1 MDRKP
6 NTRIPLQ
13 APRSRNSRT
22 TKKQIKKGSE
32 KIMSKMIDKRLS
44 KIKWFCANCHYQIDA
59 NFIVDT
65 ENEIRKRRLKKRKKA
80 MK

>member
-1 MDRKP
+1 
-6 NTRIPLQ
+6 
-13 APRSRNSRT
+13 
-22 TKKQIKKGSE
+22 
-32 KIMSKMIDKRLS
+32 MSKMIDKRLS